1 MNNQIKD
8 QSLDL
13 SAFGTKVEGD
23 VRPASVSDKLDLS
36 AFGTPVSAQS
46 SPVSM
51 QGNDGVSDV
60 SDRGFIDRRS
70 DDAQRGWN
78 RAMQGIDIQDL
89 DRRSTTAGYLD
100 QIDAGTYKEPVE
112 RWERL
117 SEDPRA
123 KQYRLAGPEERAHI
137 RQTLRG
143 AMDEDITDLV
153 SAEQNIS
160 ELPQSAEARRFG
172 EAEDFGSAW
181 EALADAPVE
190 VISSLATESLGQQ
203 SPYLP
208 LMAIHPAL
216 GAGAGSYITEKG
228 ADIINSLRE
237 AGVDFSSEQ
246 SIRTGLSD
254 PDRMAAFRQHANR
267 RGLAIGLVDA
277 ISGGLAGKYAAG
289 ATTTLSRIGRG
300 AVEDLVMQPA
310 LGAAGEA
317 VGAIAAGDEISGKE
331 LLAEAA
337 GEIGPGAVETTVGTV
352 QNVRRRGSDSVPD
365 EGDPSEAE
373 TLMLTG
379 PDSAGALPPPE
390 AVYGNDFVMTK
401 TDPSSQPFGEP
412 AALPAPDQFGR
423 VYGEGFVAGDDLL
436 PPAPGPNYIAMVD
449 RSGRQTGWFNP
460 ETAHAVG
467 KELGAF
473 EVPRRQGPSI
483 DEMMTDGRTADEIRA
498 ELVEKSQQERASADV
513 GSVVRVKV
521 PGKRTAEQVRVVG
534 FTPDVAV
541 VETRDGQ
548 KIALSDNQIPQ
559 PEQLSLDLSTEQP
572 RSEVADDIQ
581 NNRLTAEIEQ
591 AAQQAQPPA
600 SEAQAEAGNYRK
612 GHVKVGGLDI
622 AIENQRG
629 SIRSGQDRN
638 GKSWS
643 VEMPAHYGYIKRTEG
658 ADGDHVDVYVGP
670 EPDSQEV
677 YVIDQMGDRP
687 TGFDEHKVM
696 IGFKSAADA
705 QATYLKAF
713 NDGRGLA
720 RLGAIT
726 PMSMDQFK
734 TWLREGDTK
743 RPVRNLG
750 RPKAGDFFEPVELT
764 LAQIEML
771 KSLIKDKHV
780 DRNSSSGAAYLRMI
794 NTGTISTAY
803 ELNAF
808 SGALNQQS
816 WIDGAARRAE
826 KPKAEEPKLP
836 WQKSFNDFMSAEFGQ
851 NWVVAEGN
859 KNLGADDGR
868 IKVSPKRFE
877 AMKAEHKASILDAI
891 KQGKTVPDDALN
903 SHSQDVEFTGRVNS
917 IRAGNNVTRS
927 SPRLEKQK
935 QSQPSENTEEDNV
948 TASQASNEDAAKAYD
963 LDAHNKMTDRL
974 ETGDISPEELVVGY
988 KSFMDSFDLI
998 KSEMAK
1004 KPKKELARYSWLGLG
1019 EKKDRLL
1026 NAAMDALRG
1035 QYNTKDSISYNPFS
1049 DGSKDAAYLQAVQS
1063 TTSEDIANYAK
1074 RISDAR
1080 EARSARAAQINKAIS
1095 NPETY
1100 DEFQQFVRYRGADA
1114 LTDDQRARYDE
1125 LIAEKNHSKREAEL
1139 EERRKVSAVDIGDTD
1154 MEIVETKHTRDG
1166 YDLFVVRLGDR
1177 VEKDVYKDLLSKAK
1191 QLGGW
1196 YSRYRGNGAVP
1207 GFQFKSRENAESFVA
1222 LRDGDSLKPD
1232 NSADKAAK
1240 VTDHLR
1246 DSAGKIADKADEK
1259 LSADRKVN
1267 TARRASMAANA
1278 EAAANKDKMIAETM
1292 SNIADAIESGKVKHL
1307 SQIRFRTDVDMLNSL
1322 LRQAQYERI
1331 RTEKIKT
1338 DWNDLPA
1345 LSAEDVKYVRYPF
1358 PSAHGDHVTS
1368 VSQAMLQ
1375 MSGFKLVGK
1384 RLQDKA
1390 AQVLKS
1396 GAYRVAFKSDHDIA
1410 DFDKMAQAASQ
1421 AKSIGSYIADNMKE
1435 SKADYSRVVRLGLPD
1450 TPTLRA
1456 ALREFLE
1463 YRGASAKVDPVKAAE
1478 RALIG
1483 TNIPGYFPTP
1493 RKLVERMIDE
1503 ASIEDGMTV
1512 LEPSAG
1518 KGSIADN
1525 IREITSSVD
1534 VVEPVSSLR
1543 DILEAKGHNIVAS
1556 DFLDFTGKY
1565 DRILMN
1571 PPFEKRQDV
1580 EHVRHAY
1587 EQLAPGGRM
1596 VAIMSEGPFFG
1607 SDKKAVE
1614 FREWLESVGGVSEK
1628 NPDGSFKDSD
1638 RSTGVATRMVTID
1651 KTEAPERYRLSDGV
1665 SKKRTQ
1671 LEEAVIA
1678 EIKRLAPSVIV
1689 EIRKNGKT
1697 LIGGKK
1703 AEAGYIP
1710 VDDLIWTAMDAADPT
1725 HAGRHEVVHHLRA
1738 TGRITDAEWS
1748 ILSRK
1753 AKATW
1758 RKQYRV
1764 EDYREQYAGDADI
1777 ETVLDEEAVA
1787 EAFADWMEGGSDAK
1801 GGIARIFRKIKQF
1814 FDRIASVVRGQGYQS
1829 AEDVFRSIDDGEVG
1843 KRATNDLEKMK
1854 QQRSEYFA
1862 MSGLRKKSGSAAA
1875 KPKQKASPLSDAQE
1889 AAIKRTMANIEDEQP
1904 MGVRIRETLADA
1916 VDYIKHGAVQHIFDQ
1931 FDSIKRYEKATY
1943 GELKRASMSAYKMA
1957 RLTTNL
1963 QSTMAAVL
1971 RHGPLEYKNGAF
1983 QVRKGF
1989 DGGFEAIFADLADRG
2004 LLKAWKGW
2012 AVANRAARLAKEGR
2026 ENNMTAADIAL
2037 LKDLDKQYPEFR
2049 DVMKRWTAFNKAMLD
2064 MAEQTGLLDPDA
2076 RALFEHD
2083 DYVPFY
2089 RAMDDKPTG
2098 PFRKKGLANQRS
2110 GINRLKGGEA
2120 EVNDLID
2127 NMVRNMTQLVDASMK
2142 NVAAKR
2148 VLRTLKTAGLDDGS
2162 VIMKVPHDAVPVH
2175 VTPEEAAQALENIG
2189 VQVQGMTK
2197 QQHDQWLKLFTLR
2210 PPKDPDVVSVM
2221 VGGKPQ
2227 YFRVNDPL
2235 LLSSMTSLG
2244 TDKVHWLVSI
2254 LGYPKRWL
2262 TTGVTATPGFMLRNF
2277 IRDSLHGWVVSGE
2290 RFRPGID
2297 GFRGAM
2303 RSYREDTALVSIMAA
2318 GGGSGGFF
2326 RTQSRDVAK
2335 MLSSVHGKNAIIDSP
2350 KKAWEWWKRV
2360 GQATENANRLAI
2372 YDSVL
2377 KDTGDVAEAAYQ
2389 ALDIMDFSMRGDSA
2403 VIRFLIGTIPF
2414 LNARMQGLYR
2424 LGRGMKQ
2431 NPKAF
2436 LLRGGLITAATMLL
2450 YSLNA
2455 DDDRYDE
2462 LPEWEKDA
2470 YYHIFLDRIFPEE
2483 ALKAAGIPF
2492 DEFHIRLPKPF
2503 EVGALFSTIPER
2515 ATRLA
2520 QGKDD
2525 LSKYGERMWSMLR
2538 DTFAVDLPQF
2548 VKPLAEQW
2556 ANEVTFTGSPI
2567 IPERMQDLEP
2577 EAQYDAR
2584 TSELAK
2590 QIGDALPDFM
2600 GDAKSPKRIEA
2611 AVRAFFG
2618 SYGVYVMG
2626 IADEILDPVVGN
2638 PVEPDLRGD
2647 QLPEIGSFIRQQPLQ
2662 STRFVSEFYDL
2673 KSDIEAVAK
2682 TYKQYRSQ
2690 GQIDDAKE
2698 LSKDGGDRKIAMAGW
2713 MRRKAKQMSGINKK
2727 IREIEESRQL
2737 SSSQKRSQIDQL
2749 SEQRNE
2755 LAEQVVKALNKAGI
2769 K

>member
-1 MNNQIKD
+1 MRDQESN

-13 SAFGTKVEGD
+13 SSFGTKVSDG
-23 VRPASVSDKLDLS
+23 AMQVSGQAALDLS
-36 AFGTPVSAQS
+36 AFGTPVDAAGPDLARPEPSARE
-46 SPVSM
+46 VSE
-51 QGNDGVSDV
+51 N
-60 SDRGFIDRRS
+60 GFLDRRI
-70 DDAQRGWN
+70 DDAQRGWH
-78 RAMQGIDIQDL
+78 RSMQGLDIQDL
-89 DRRSTTAGYLD
+89 DRRTGTSTLLD

-123 KQYRLAGPEERAHI
+123 KQYRLAGPEERAQI

-143 AMDEDITDLV
+143 AIDEDITDLV
-153 SAEQNIS
+153 SAEQKINQ
-160 ELPQSAEARRFG
+160 LPQSDEARRFG

-181 EALADAPVE
+181 DALADAPVE

-237 AGVDFSSEQ
+237 AGVDFSSKE
-246 SIRTGLSD
+246 SIREGLSN
-254 PDRMAAFRQHANR
+254 PEQMAAFRQHAAR
-267 RGLAIGLVDA
+267 RGLAVGLVDA

-352 QNVRRRGSDSVPD
+352 QNVRRRGND
-365 EGDPSEAE
+365 
-373 TLMLTG
+373 TG
-379 PDSAGALPPPE
+379 PDGAPVVDDIDAETGERLALAAPVSQEDGAGQGGIRALPPSDMTYGDGFVTGNFPDLPE
-390 AVYGNDFVMTK
+390 PDAAQIEYEQKLALPPSRTVY
-401 TDPSSQPFGEP
+401 TDTPLLEGPKGDALPAPETSYGEGFTMADTVEQD
-412 AALPAPDQFGR
+412 AAAELPAPDQFGR

-436 PPAPGPNYIAMVD
+436 PPAPGPNYVAMVD

-473 EVPRRQGPSI
+473 EAPRRRGPTI
-483 DEMMTDGRTADEIRA
+483 DEMMKDGRSADEIRA
-498 ELVEKSQQERASADV
+498 ELVETSQQERAAADV

-534 FTPDVAV
+534 FAPDATV

-559 PEQLSLDLSTEQP
+559 PEQLSLDLSNEQP
-572 RSEVADDIQ
+572 RSAVAEDIQ
-581 NNRLTAEIEQ
+581 SNRLAAEIEQ
-591 AAQQAQPPA
+591 AAQQAQAPV

-612 GHVKVGGLDI
+612 GHVKVSGLDI
-622 AIENQRG
+622 AIENPRG
-629 SIRSGQDRN
+629 STRSGTDAS

-670 EPDSQEV
+670 EPDSENV
-677 YVIDQMGDRP
+677 YVIDQIDHK
-687 TGFDEHKVM
+687 TGKFDEHKVM
-696 IGFKSAADA
+696 IGYPTSGAA
-705 QATYLKAF
+705 QADYRKAF
-713 NDGRGLA
+713 NDGRGIL
-720 RLGAIT
+720 RIGAIT
-726 PMSMDQFK
+726 PMTVSDFK
-734 TWLREGDTK
+734 DW
-743 RPVRNLG
+743 
-750 RPKAGDFFEPVELT
+750 
-764 LAQIEML
+764 L
-771 KSLIKDKHV
+771 KSANTKKPVTYLDDTAGETNADTRGPIMLNQEDIDKLTAVLGGPHGGKNTGYG
-780 DRNSSSGAAYLRMI
+780 RLYLAMI
-794 NTGTISTAY
+794 NSRRASSVAEREAY
-803 ELNAF
+803 EN
-808 SGALNQQS
+808 
-816 WIDGAARRAE
+816 
-826 KPKAEEPKLP
+826 
-836 WQKSFNDFMSAEFGQ
+836 
-851 NWVVAEGN
+851 
-859 KNLGADDGR
+859 
-868 IKVSPKRFE
+868 
-877 AMKAEHKASILDAI
+877 AMKLFARFGD
-891 KQGKTVPDDALN
+891 Q
-903 SHSQDVEFTGRVNS
+903 R
-917 IRAGNNVTRS
+917 NVTRS
-927 SPRLEKQK
+927 STK
-935 QSQPSENTEEDNV
+935 SENKAQVSEKTNEDNV
-948 TASQASNEDAAKAYD
+948 TGSRGDKIEDFGEVLAGARKHYADILKDAKLLDIAEVPLSQSWPQPDYGRMLEDGIDPDVVAFIHAARDEVPNKPRASWKLKGWVSQVEQLRSFADDLVSGDITVQALREKLAEKERISMLFADLRGRMDLYKAVGHDQSLKGIHVSHGTYSVFGGIKYDPPKSIWMVAKDVRATAFGNWPRQLATGDTREDAIANFKKAYPKLKLTDQRKETSFTIYSYRRGPKSGKTWIGKKIGRHTVD
-963 LDAHNKMTDRL
+963 L
-974 ETGDISPEELVVGY
+974 
-988 KSFMDSFDLI
+988 KSFD
-998 KSEMAK
+998 
-1004 KPKKELARYSWLGLG
+1004 
-1019 EKKDRLL
+1019 
-1026 NAAMDALRG
+1026 NV
-1035 QYNTKDSISYNPFS
+1035 
-1049 DGSKDAAYLQAVQS
+1049 KDA
-1063 TTSEDIANYAK
+1063 
-1074 RISDAR
+1074 
-1080 EARSARAAQINKAIS
+1080 RSFLAENR
-1095 NPETY
+1095 
-1100 DEFQQFVRYRGADA
+1100 
-1114 LTDDQRARYDE
+1114 DE
-1125 LIAEKNHSKREAEL
+1125 LIALLNDYKHIPEHRTANNSPRVGIDHRNGADVTPEQFAEMFGFRGVQFGNYVENSRRQQDLNEAYDAFLDLAAVLDVSPKALSLNGEMGLAFGARGKGGKNAGKAHYEPGEVVINLTKHAGAGSLAHEWWHGLDNYFERKRGRRTKFMTDSPWEVFNDQTRQEMIDAFAGVMKAIKSTDIKKRSAEL
-1139 EERRKVSAVDIGDTD
+1139 DNRRTKPYWSTDIEMSARSFEAYIIAKLQDQGAANDYLANIVS
-1154 MEIVETKHTRDG
+1154 
-1166 YDLFVVRLGDR
+1166 
-1177 VEKDVYKDLLSKAK
+1177 
-1191 QLGGW
+1191 
-1196 YSRYRGNGAVP
+1196 
-1207 GFQFKSRENAESFVA
+1207 ESA
-1222 LRDGDSLKPD
+1222 YSLK
-1232 NSADKAAK
+1232 
-1240 VTDHLR
+1240 
-1246 DSAGKIADKADEK
+1246 AGYPYPTQSE
-1259 LSADRKVN
+1259 L
-1267 TARRASMAANA
+1267 A
-1278 EAAANKDKMIAETM
+1278 EI
-1292 SNIADAIESGKVKHL
+1292 
-1307 SQIRFRTDVDMLNSL
+1307 
-1322 LRQAQYERI
+1322 
-1331 RTEKIKT
+1331 
-1338 DWNDLPA
+1338 
-1345 LSAEDVKYVRYPF
+1345 
-1358 PSAHGDHVTS
+1358 
-1368 VSQAMLQ
+1368 
-1375 MSGFKLVGK
+1375 
-1384 RLQDKA
+1384 
-1390 AQVLKS
+1390 
-1396 GAYRVAFKSDHDIA
+1396 RVAFDHF
-1410 DFDKMAQAASQ
+1410 FDTIEQRET
-1421 AKSIGSYIADNMKE
+1421 DN
-1435 SKADYSRVVRLGLPD
+1435 G
-1450 TPTLRA
+1450 
-1456 ALREFLE
+1456 
-1463 YRGASAKVDPVKAAE
+1463 
-1478 RALIG
+1478 
-1483 TNIPGYFPTP
+1483 
-1493 RKLVERMIDE
+1493 VE
-1503 ASIEDGMTV
+1503 
-1512 LEPSAG
+1512 L
-1518 KGSIADN
+1518 
-1525 IREITSSVD
+1525 
-1534 VVEPVSSLR
+1534 
-1543 DILEAKGHNIVAS
+1543 
-1556 DFLDFTGKY
+1556 
-1565 DRILMN
+1565 
-1571 PPFEKRQDV
+1571 
-1580 EHVRHAY
+1580 
-1587 EQLAPGGRM
+1587 
-1596 VAIMSEGPFFG
+1596 
-1607 SDKKAVE
+1607 
-1614 FREWLESVGGVSEK
+1614 
-1628 NPDGSFKDSD
+1628 
-1638 RSTGVATRMVTID
+1638 
-1651 KTEAPERYRLSDGV
+1651 YRLADQKSE
-1665 SKKRTQ
+1665 KRTQ
-1671 LEEAVIA
+1671 LEEAVVA
-1678 EIKRLAPSVIV
+1678 EIKRLAPDVKV

-1697 LIGGKK
+1697 LIGGKT
-1703 AEAGYIP
+1703 ADAGYIP

-1738 TGRITDAEWS
+1738 TGRLTEAEWS
-1748 ILSRK
+1748 ILERK
-1753 AKATW
+1753 AKSTW

-1801 GGIARIFRKIKQF
+1801 GGVARIFRKIKQF
-1814 FDRIASVVRGQGYQS
+1814 FDRIASVVRGQGYKS

-1854 QQRSEYFA
+1854 QQRAEYFA

-1904 MGVRIRETLADA
+1904 MAVRVRETLVDA
-1916 VDYIKHGAVQHIFDQ
+1916 VDYIKHGAVQHVFDQ

-1989 DGGFEAIFADLADRG
+1989 DGGFEAIFADLSDRG

-2012 AVANRAARLAKEGR
+2012 AVANRAARLAREGR
-2026 ENNMTAADIAL
+2026 ENNMTAQDIAL

-2089 RAMDDKPTG
+2089 RAIDDTPTG

-2162 VIMKVPHDAVPVH
+2162 VIMKVPHDSVPVH

-2235 LLSSMTSLG
+2235 LLASMTSLG
-2244 TDKVHWLVSI
+2244 TDRVHWLVSI

-2290 RFRPGID
+2290 KFRPGID
-2297 GFRGAM
+2297 GFKGAI
-2303 RSYREDTALVSIMAA
+2303 RSYREDTALVNIMAA

-2436 LLRGGLITAATMLL
+2436 MLRGGLITAATMLL

-2483 ALKAAGIPF
+2483 ALEAAGIPF
-2492 DEFHIRLPKPF
+2492 DEFHVRLPKPF

-2626 IADEILDPVVGN
+2626 IADEILDPIVGN

-2647 QLPEIGSFIRQQPLQ
+2647 QMPEIGSFIRQQPYS

-2673 KSDIEAVAK
+2673 KREIEAVAK

-2690 GQIDDAKE
+2690 GQIEDAKDITR
-2698 LSKDGGDRKIAMAGW
+2698 DGGNKKIAMAGW
-2713 MRRKAKQMSGINKK
+2713 MRRKAKQMSGINKQ
-2727 IREIEESRQL
+2727 IRSVEESRSL
-2737 SSSQKRSQIDQL
+2737 TSAQKRNQIDRL

>member
-1 MNNQIKD
+1 MNNQASN

-13 SAFGTKVEGD
+13 SSFGTKVSD
-23 VRPASVSDKLDLS
+23 NAQPVSGSQALDLS
-36 AFGTPVSAQS
+36 AYGTPVDASA
-46 SPVSM
+46 P
-51 QGNDGVSDV
+51 DPDV
-60 SDRGFIDRRS
+60 ADASDRGFIDRRL
-70 DDAQRGWN
+70 DDAQRGFN

-100 QIDAGTYKEPVE
+100 QIDAGTYAEPVE

-123 KQYRLAGPEERAHI
+123 KQYRLAGPEERAQI

-160 ELPQSAEARRFG
+160 QLPQSDEARRFG

-181 EALADAPVE
+181 DALADAPVE

-228 ADIINSLRE
+228 ADIVNSLRE
-237 AGVDFSSEQ
+237 AGVDFSSEE
-246 SIRTGLSD
+246 SIRDGLSN
-254 PDRMAAFRQHANR
+254 PEQMAAFRQHAAR
-267 RGLAIGLVDA
+267 RGLAVGLVDA

-310 LGAAGEA
+310 LGATGEA
-317 VGAIAAGDEISGKE
+317 IGSIAAGDEISGKE

-337 GEIGPGAVETTVGTV
+337 GEIGPGAVETTVGTI
-352 QNVRRRGSDSVPD
+352 QNVRRREAGSEQDIPD
-365 EGDPSEAE
+365 DTPSDEVSGE
-373 TLMLTG
+373 PLMLAG
-379 PDSAGALPPPE
+379 PQQAS
-390 AVYGNDFVMTK
+390 
-401 TDPSSQPFGEP
+401 
-412 AALPAPDQFGR
+412 AALPAPATVYGEDFTMSEPGPAATQSAEAEQLPAPDQYGR
-423 VYGEGFVAGDDLL
+423 LYGEGFVAGEELL
-436 PPAPGPNYIAMVD
+436 PPAPGPNYVAMVD
-449 RSGRQTGWFNP
+449 RNGRQTGWFNP

-467 KELGAF
+467 KDLGAF
-473 EVPRRQGPSI
+473 ETARRQGPSI
-483 DEMMTDGRTADEIRA
+483 DDLMADGRSADEIRA
-498 ELVEKSQQERASADV
+498 ELVEKSRQERATADV
-513 GSVVRVKV
+513 GSVVRIKV
-521 PGKRTAEQVRVVG
+521 PGKRAAEQVRVVG
-534 FTPDVAV
+534 FTQDAAV

-548 KIALSDNQIPQ
+548 KIALADDQISK

-572 RSEVADDIQ
+572 RSAVADDIQ
-581 NNRLTAEIEQ
+581 NNRLVAEIEQ
-591 AAQQAQPPA
+591 AAQQAQTPA

-612 GHVKVGGLDI
+612 GHIKIGGLDI
-622 AIENQRG
+622 AIENPRG
-629 SIRSGQDRN
+629 STRSGTDAD

-643 VEMPAHYGYIKRTEG
+643 VDMPAHYGYIKRTEG

-670 EPDSQEV
+670 EPDSEDV
-677 YVIDQMGDRP
+677 YVIDQIDHK
-687 TGFDEHKVM
+687 TGKFDEHKVLM
-696 IGFKSAADA
+696 GYPSSGQA
-705 QATYLKAF
+705 QADYRRAF
-713 NDGRGLA
+713 NDGRGVL
-720 RLGAIT
+720 RMGAVT
-726 PMSMDQFK
+726 PMSLADFK
-734 TWLREGDTK
+734 TWIKEGDTK
-743 RPVRNLG
+743 KPL
-750 RPKAGDFFEPVELT
+750 AYQEP
-764 LAQIEML
+764 
-771 KSLIKDKHV
+771 S
-780 DRNSSSGAAYLRMI
+780 
-794 NTGTISTAY
+794 
-803 ELNAF
+803 
-808 SGALNQQS
+808 
-816 WIDGAARRAE
+816 
-826 KPKAEEPKLP
+826 
-836 WQKSFNDFMSAEFGQ
+836 
-851 NWVVAEGN
+851 
-859 KNLGADDGR
+859 
-868 IKVSPKRFE
+868 
-877 AMKAEHKASILDAI
+877 
-891 KQGKTVPDDALN
+891 
-903 SHSQDVEFTGRVNS
+903 
-917 IRAGNNVTRS
+917 NNVTRS
-927 SPRLEKQK
+927 SPKAENKAQASEKSK
-935 QSQPSENTEEDNV
+935 EDNV
-948 TASQASNEDAAKAYD
+948 TGSEKSGERFRMA
-963 LDAHNKMTDRL
+963 TD
-974 ETGDISPEELVVGY
+974 
-988 KSFMDSFDLI
+988 
-998 KSEMAK
+998 
-1004 KPKKELARYSWLGLG
+1004 
-1019 EKKDRLL
+1019 
-1026 NAAMDALRG
+1026 
-1035 QYNTKDSISYNPFS
+1035 
-1049 DGSKDAAYLQAVQS
+1049 
-1063 TTSEDIANYAK
+1063 
-1074 RISDAR
+1074 
-1080 EARSARAAQINKAIS
+1080 
-1095 NPETY
+1095 
-1100 DEFQQFVRYRGADA
+1100 
-1114 LTDDQRARYDE
+1114 
-1125 LIAEKNHSKREAEL
+1125 
-1139 EERRKVSAVDIGDTD
+1139 KVS
-1154 MEIVETKHTRDG
+1154 
-1166 YDLFVVRLGDR
+1166 
-1177 VEKDVYKDLLSKAK
+1177 
-1191 QLGGW
+1191 
-1196 YSRYRGNGAVP
+1196 P
-1207 GFQFKSRENAESFVA
+1207 
-1222 LRDGDSLKPD
+1222 
-1232 NSADKAAK
+1232 
-1240 VTDHLR
+1240 
-1246 DSAGKIADKADEK
+1246 
-1259 LSADRKVN
+1259 
-1267 TARRASMAANA
+1267 
-1278 EAAANKDKMIAETM
+1278 
-1292 SNIADAIESGKVKHL
+1292 
-1307 SQIRFRTDVDMLNSL
+1307 
-1322 LRQAQYERI
+1322 
-1331 RTEKIKT
+1331 
-1338 DWNDLPA
+1338 
-1345 LSAEDVKYVRYPF
+1345 
-1358 PSAHGDHVTS
+1358 
-1368 VSQAMLQ
+1368 
-1375 MSGFKLVGK
+1375 
-1384 RLQDKA
+1384 
-1390 AQVLKS
+1390 
-1396 GAYRVAFKSDHDIA
+1396 
-1410 DFDKMAQAASQ
+1410 
-1421 AKSIGSYIADNMKE
+1421 
-1435 SKADYSRVVRLGLPD
+1435 
-1450 TPTLRA
+1450 
-1456 ALREFLE
+1456 
-1463 YRGASAKVDPVKAAE
+1463 
-1478 RALIG
+1478 
-1483 TNIPGYFPTP
+1483 
-1493 RKLVERMIDE
+1493 
-1503 ASIEDGMTV
+1503 
-1512 LEPSAG
+1512 
-1518 KGSIADN
+1518 
-1525 IREITSSVD
+1525 
-1534 VVEPVSSLR
+1534 
-1543 DILEAKGHNIVAS
+1543 
-1556 DFLDFTGKY
+1556 
-1565 DRILMN
+1565 
-1571 PPFEKRQDV
+1571 
-1580 EHVRHAY
+1580 
-1587 EQLAPGGRM
+1587 
-1596 VAIMSEGPFFG
+1596 
-1607 SDKKAVE
+1607 
-1614 FREWLESVGGVSEK
+1614 
-1628 NPDGSFKDSD
+1628 
-1638 RSTGVATRMVTID
+1638 
-1651 KTEAPERYRLSDGV
+1651 
-1665 SKKRTQ
+1665 KRTQ
-1671 LEEAVIA
+1671 LEDAVIA
-1678 EIKRLAPSVIV
+1678 EIKRLAPDVKV
-1689 EIRKNGKT
+1689 EIRANGKT

-1703 AEAGYIP
+1703 TDAGYIP
-1710 VDDLIWTAMDAADPT
+1710 LDDLIWTAMDAADPT

-1738 TGRITDAEWS
+1738 TGRLTEAEWS
-1748 ILSRK
+1748 ILQRK
-1753 AKATW
+1753 AKSTW
-1758 RKQYRV
+1758 RKEYRV
-1764 EDYREQYAGDADI
+1764 EDYREQYSGDADI

-1801 GGIARIFRKIKQF
+1801 GGVARIFRKIKQF

-1829 AEDVFRSIDDGEVG
+1829 AEDVFRSIDEGEVG

-1875 KPKQKASPLSDAQE
+1875 KPKQKASPLSAAQE

-1904 MGVRIRETLADA
+1904 VAVRVRETLADA

-1943 GELKRASMSAYKMA
+1943 GQLKRASMSAYKMA

-1963 QSTMAAVL
+1963 SSTMAAVL

-1989 DGGFEAIFADLADRG
+1989 DGGFEAIFADLSDRG

-2012 AVANRAARLAKEGR
+2012 AVANRAARLAREGR
-2026 ENNMTAADIAL
+2026 ENNMTAQDIAL

-2089 RAMDDKPTG
+2089 RAIDDTPTG
-2098 PFRKKGLANQRS
+2098 PFRKKGLANQRN

-2148 VLRTLKTAGLDDGS
+2148 VMRTLKTAGLDDGS

-2189 VQVQGMTK
+2189 VQVQGMSK

-2235 LLSSMTSLG
+2235 LLASMTSLG
-2244 TDKVHWLVSI
+2244 TDRVHWLVSI

-2290 RFRPGID
+2290 KFRPGID
-2297 GFRGAM
+2297 GFKGAI
-2303 RSYREDTALVSIMAA
+2303 RSYREDTALVNIMAA

-2436 LLRGGLITAATMLL
+2436 VLRGGLITAATMLL

-2470 YYHIFLDRIFPEE
+2470 YYHIFLDRIFPED

-2525 LSKYGERMWSMLR
+2525 LSRYGERMWSMLR

-2590 QIGDALPDFM
+2590 QIGDAMPDFM

-2647 QLPEIGSFIRQQPLQ
+2647 QLPEIGSFIRQQPYR

-2673 KSDIEAVAK
+2673 KREIEAVAK

-2690 GQIDDAKE
+2690 GQIDDAKDIA
-2698 LSKDGGDRKIAMAGW
+2698 KDGGNKKIAMAGW
-2713 MRRKAKQMSGINKK
+2713 MRSKAKQMSGINKQ
-2727 IREIEESRQL
+2727 IRSVEESRSL
-2737 SSSQKRSQIDQL
+2737 TSAQKRKQIDRL